1 MRRREE
7 KAFQSMFNRVL
18 CRIKN
23 DIQKQNDVS
32 FVILE
37 RFVYEFSFD
46 NALVYKVNYFSN

>member
-7 KAFQSMFNRVL
+7 NAFQSMFNRVL

-37 RFVYEFSFD
+37 RFVYEFSFY